1 MKEFNYEYVKDPKV
15 FAINRL
21 PAHSDHVAYKS
32 FEELQTGVSSFRI
45 SLDGVW
51 QFHYAKNIKDAPEG
65 FWETDF
71 DLADGTGYM
80 FLPTSRWKAMIN
92 LST

>member
-1 MKEFNYEYVKDPKV
+1 MNAFDYEVVKDPKV

-32 FEELQTGVSSFRI
+32 VAELSTGESSFRF

-51 QFHYAKNIKDAPEG
+51 HFHYAKNIKNAN
-65 FWETDF
+65 
-71 DLADGTGYM
+71 
-80 FLPTSRWKAMIN
+80 II
-92 LST
+92 